1 MAFNSQEGNIYKADA
16 QLNFLSHLALALS
29 TTCLI
34 ESENQFVP
42 GFMVMLP
49 FFYALFWVSYS
60 GSGER
65 TLKPW
70 MTNIIGLTI
79 AVLGTG
85 CSFL

>member
-1 MAFNSQEGNIYKADA
+1 MAFNSQEGNIYKADP

-49 FFYALFWVSYS
+49 FSMRYS
-60 GSGER
+60 GFLTR
-65 TLKPW
+65 
-70 MTNIIGLTI
+70 GL
-79 AVLGTG
+79 AKEP
-85 CSFL
+85 